1 MKYKIYVKTGSIMM
15 YTIWVTTGES
25 PDQGANARLFIEL
38 WGTKGKCGETFLG
51 KPVGHLP
58 EAALTDI
65 FEIDIPDL
73 GDIYRV
79 CVRHDNSGSY
89 PDWFLE
95 NVRIVRDDGKEW
107 YFSFNQW
114 LSEDQY
120 PYQLTL
126 CRHYEIG
133 EEELEP
139 EDFFAAPE
147 PA

>member
-15 YTIWVTTGES
+15 YTIWVTTGKS
-25 PDQGANARLFIEL
+25 PDKGANARLFLEL
-38 WGTKGKCGETFLG
+38 WGTKGKCDETFLG
-51 KPVGHLP
+51 KPVDYLP
-58 EAALTDI
+58 DSALTDI
-65 FEIDIPDL
+65 FEIDVPNL
-73 GDIYRV
+73 GEIYRI

-120 PYQLTL
+120 PYELTL
-126 CRHYEIG
+126 CRHCEIE
-133 EEELEP
+133 EEELES
-139 EDFFAAPE
+139 EGFFAAPE
-147 PA
+147 LA